1 MLRTPRSVEK
11 ITSKILIF
19 EGRMQKNNRAGGAE
33 YQDRIQTEELE
44 DMFGVTS
51 FKFPYID

>member
-1 MLRTPRSVEK
+1 MLRTPKVLKK

-33 YQDRIQTEELE
+33 YQDRTQTEELA
-44 DMFGVTS
+44 DMFGGTS